1 MTSPLI
7 LKYQKLGVLESLCI
21 AFFDLVDSTYLKKQL
36 GQTRG
41 VDLAVTH
48 NQVAAGICQQFRGR
62 VIKYIGDSVMAVF
75 DTPLEGMLAALE
87 LIRTIHREKLP
98 FRTKAGLTHGTV
110 TRVEINGV
118 DYMGH
123 VVDRSARLT
132 GQALPNQVLTD
143 ETTMD
148 IIKPFLADFDQ
159 VISRFLGVREL
170 KGLGKVPV
178 YEAALSDYGFV
189 NEDLKLDIQL
199 DAPQPVKSVPVS
211 APPPQVRAQLPP
223 LAAPQPTDLPVADAP
238 LGAVLESCTLSGDH
252 LDSVA
257 IGFQNISHILENA
270 HELHIRHVSLSG
282 SFARGTMIRPL
293 ASVDV
298 IAVMAPPQ
306 DHLQGVAETLREL
319 DQYLS
324 RGYPGA
330 VTINSE
336 RCVNISLNGV
346 EFAVTPVVAVV
357 EKDKGQL
364 MVPSQTGGFWIT
376 RNPAVPEQWMEQAV
390 RRNGPVFLPFLR
402 LIKTWQKNNCP
413 YINSFHFEL
422 LTDLI
427 ASKTRLELSFESV
440 YQWFWYAYNLFSQ
453 NKKPFLK
460 EPNHANLYIDDYL
473 YRNILIFNRFSRML
487 TDSYALAKQ
496 GITYHRAG
504 EAKTALVRWK
514 ALFGPYMEEV

>member
-7 LKYQKLGVLESLCI
+7 LMYQKLGVLESLCI

-36 GQTRG
+36 GQSRG
-41 VDLAVTH
+41 VDMAVTH

-87 LIRTIHREKLP
+87 FIRTIHRKQLP

-123 VVDRSARLT
+123 AVDRSARLT
-132 GQALPNQVLTD
+132 GHALPNQVLTD

-148 IIKPFLADFDQ
+148 IIKPFLVDFDQ
-159 VISRFLGVREL
+159 IISRFLGVQEL
-170 KGLGKVPV
+170 KGIGKVPV

-189 NEDLKLDIQL
+189 NEDLKLEIQL
-199 DAPQPVKSVPVS
+199 DAPQPVKSVPVF
-211 APPPQVRAQLPP
+211 APPPQARAQLPP
-223 LAAPQPTDLPVADAP
+223 LAVPQPLDIPVADSP
-238 LGAVLESCTLSGDH
+238 LGTILDSCMLPGDYS
-252 LDSVA
+252 DSVA
-257 IGFQNISHILENA
+257 VGFQNISHILEKD
-270 HELHIRHVSLSG
+270 HELYIRQVSLSG
-282 SFARGTMIRPL
+282 SFARGTMISPP
-293 ASVDV
+293 SFVDV

-306 DHLQGVAETLREL
+306 DQLQAVQETLHGLE
-319 DQYLS
+319 QCLS

-330 VTINSE
+330 VTVHSE
-336 RCVNISLNGV
+336 RRVNISLKGV
-346 EFAVTPVVAVV
+346 EFAVTPVLAVV
-357 EKDKGQL
+357 EKGKGQL

-390 RRNGPVFLPFLR
+390 RRNGPAFLPFLR
-402 LIKTWQKNNCP
+402 LIKTWQRNNCP
-413 YINSFHFEL
+413 YINSLHFEL

-440 YQWFWYAYNLFSQ
+440 YQWFWYAYNFFSQ

-460 EPNHANLYIDDYL
+460 EPDQPNLYIDDYL

-504 EAKTALVRWK
+504 DTKTALARWK